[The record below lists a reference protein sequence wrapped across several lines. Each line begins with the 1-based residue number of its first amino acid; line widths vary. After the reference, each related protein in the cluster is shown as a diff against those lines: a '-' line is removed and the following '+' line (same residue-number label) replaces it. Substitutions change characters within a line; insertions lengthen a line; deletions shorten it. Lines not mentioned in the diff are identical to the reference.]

1 MEYAPFEFIDENGKQ
16 VGINIE
22 LAEEAAK
29 LLGAELEVTRIP
41 FPSMIPGLAAGRFKV
56 AWETFAATDDRLKQ
70 VDFVMFIKSG
80 IVASTTP
87 DKAPAVPEARTIS
100 AASASAS
107 SPARSPI
114 SDRRPAERRVQG
126 EGPGRT
132 RPSRTCSPRART
144 SSRRSCP
151 TALDAKSRRR
161 DRVRLFRGHQ
171 QVVSWSWCPASTTSS
186 PLGVADAEG

>member
-1 MEYAPFEFIDENGKQ
+1 MQRHFSLLRGTALVAAFLGTGGLLGAAELPKSPEVAETGKLAIANTLEYAPFEFIDENGKQ

-80 IVASTTP
+80 IVASTIANYAG
-87 DKAPAVPEARTIS
+87 K
-100 AASASAS
+100 
-107 SPARSPI
+107 
-114 SDRRPAERRVQG
+114 Q
-126 EGPGRT
+126 
-132 RPSRTCSPRART
+132 RA
-144 SSRRSCP
+144 
-151 TALDAKSRRR
+151 DG
-161 DRVRLFRGHQ
+161 VE
-171 QVVSWSWCPASTTSS
+171 PASPYDFMPYLDRQQDQAVAEEQQLTDDE
-186 PLGVADAEG
+186 LAVWADAAIFGILPE